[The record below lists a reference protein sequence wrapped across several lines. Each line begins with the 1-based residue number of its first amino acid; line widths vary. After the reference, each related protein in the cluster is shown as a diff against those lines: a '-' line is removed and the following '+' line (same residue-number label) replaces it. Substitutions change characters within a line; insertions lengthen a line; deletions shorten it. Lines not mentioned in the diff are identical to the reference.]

1 MLRCLKAANPTLAN
15 ARFARVR
22 DPEVDRAISKMD
34 RDIVISHYKF
44 GILYAARDQIDEND
58 MYCNG
63 TERILARSRVLLLI
77 GDTFMGAEHGSPDFD
92 EFCEF
97 LGTRITLKDWN
108 KYRGGLDV
116 KSNDRPHTRTQI
128 ASSSMHARTYL

>member
-63 TERILARSRVLLLI
+63 TERILARSRVLSLI
-77 GDTFMGAEHGSPDFD
+77 GGYIHGCRARQP
-92 EFCEF
+92 
-97 LGTRITLKDWN
+97 
-108 KYRGGLDV
+108 GL
-116 KSNDRPHTRTQI
+116 
-128 ASSSMHARTYL
+128 